1 MYLIGIYIGVV
12 ITETLLLCKM
22 FKDEI
27 GLNFTFFLLSFLIA
41 LTVFVL
47 PIFALIGFVQNL
59 FQNK

>member
-1 MYLIGIYIGVV
+1 MILAYILIV
-12 ITETLLLCKM
+12 IIETIILCKM

-27 GLNFTFFLLSFLIA
+27 GLNFTFFLLSFLIS

>member
-1 MYLIGIYIGVV
+1 MYLTGVYIGVV
-12 ITETLLLCKM
+12 IVETLLLCKI

-27 GLNFTFFLLSFLIA
+27 GLNFTFFLLFFLIA

>member
-1 MYLIGIYIGVV
+1 MGLILLYILIV
-12 ITETLLLCKM
+12 IIETIILCKM

-27 GLNFTFFLLSFLIA
+27 GLNFTFFLLSFLISS
-41 LTVFVL
+41 TVFVL

>member
-1 MYLIGIYIGVV
+1 MYLVGIYIGVV

>member
-1 MYLIGIYIGVV
+1 MYLVGIYIGVV
-12 ITETLLLCKM
+12 IIETLLLCKM

-41 LTVFVL
+41 STVFVL